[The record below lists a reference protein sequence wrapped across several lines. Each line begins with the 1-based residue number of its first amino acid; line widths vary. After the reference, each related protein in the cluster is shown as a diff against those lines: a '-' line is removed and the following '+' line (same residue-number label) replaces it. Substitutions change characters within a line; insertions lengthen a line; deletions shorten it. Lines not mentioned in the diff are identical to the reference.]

1 MRPVVVALTIFG
13 ALAVVDL
20 LTGSLIGDRTFDA
33 LLLTGCAL
41 GLWGFLE
48 MRWVAQ
54 RIRTSE
60 PPAPL
65 GAARWFLIIAGCV
78 LTLAFAAGIG
88 YVTGG
93 PWMAVVLL
101 GGVIVFT
108 TIGIVRAKRQEKRTA
123 IP

>member
-1 MRPVVVALTIFG
+1 MRPVLVALTIFG

-20 LTGSLIGDRTFDA
+20 LTGSPIGDRTFDA
-33 LLLTGCAL
+33 LLLAGCAL

-48 MRWVAQ
+48 MRWVAN
-54 RIRTSE
+54 RIRTNE
-60 PPAPL
+60 APGPL
-65 GAARWFLIIAGCV
+65 GVGRWFLIIAGCV

-93 PWMAVVLL
+93 PWMAVALL
-101 GGVIVFT
+101 GGVILVT
-108 TIGIVRAKRQEKRTA
+108 TIGIVRAKGQKKRTA